1 MRPNAVLL
9 LPLPLLLACGTTTGP
24 EASTVA
30 MLSVDGVTF
39 TSGGDTSPGRVRGAQ
54 IGVVEEY
61 IYCSDVILA
70 DDPEPCPEPA
80 PETRIWSNALPVGTP
95 VFEVRGF
102 DPARFVGVV
111 AGEGPLELARS
122 LGQSQVGEELFLD
135 PGESA
140 TVQDLTIRF
149 VEVPED
155 SRCPLGVTCV
165 WEGNATVALETVYQG
180 VEMPVALNTVSG
192 SRSAVVGPYTI
203 DLLRLD
209 PYPDQQTLN
218 GIPAEWY
225 RVTLQVVMTPSGG

>member
-1 MRPNAVLL
+1 MRSKPVLV
-9 LPLPLLLACGTTTGP
+9 LPLLLACGTTTGP

-39 TSGGDTSPGRVRGAQ
+39 TGGGGTSPGYTRGEQ

-61 IYCSDVILA
+61 IYCSDVIRA

-80 PETRIWSNALPVGTP
+80 PQTRIWSNVFPVGTP

-102 DPARFVGVV
+102 EPARFVGVV
-111 AGEGPLELARS
+111 PGDGPLELARS
-122 LGQSQVGEELFLD
+122 FGEGQVGEELFLG

-149 VEVPED
+149 VEVAED
-155 SRCPLGVTCV
+155 SRCPLGVSCV
-165 WEGNATVALETVYQG
+165 WEGNARVVLETVYQG
-180 VEMPVALNTVSG
+180 VERAVALNTVSE

-209 PYPDQQTLN
+209 PYPDQHTLN

-225 RVTLQVVMTPSGG
+225 RVTLQVMMTPSGR